1 MGKILFTIGGSDSS
15 GGAGI
20 QADIKTFAALGFH
33 GTSAITAATAQN
45 TLGVKKVY
53 PLDPEAV
60 TAQMEALAE
69 DFEIAAAKTGM
80 LCSKEIVSK
89 VAEFFEGR
97 EIPLVVDPVMAAEAG
112 GQLLEPQAVDLLCE
126 KLIPLARVVT
136 PNIFEAEAIS
146 GVKVRD
152 EESAL
157 EAGVA
162 IVDMGAEAVVVTGG
176 HLEGDDVLV
185 TAKGHLI
192 IRGERL
198 AGGNHGVGCTYSAAL
213 TAGLAR
219 GLDLKEAAKLAKKF
233 AAASVKKSV
242 NVGKGASPVNPL
254 GEVLVR
260 AERFDVLMD
269 LERGIEDLLA
279 EPAVRHLIPEV
290 GSNLGMA
297 TPEANGPQ
305 DVAAVE
311 GRMVKVGSRVKA
323 CGAVRFGASSH
334 VARIILSAMSFDPK
348 ARAGMNIRY
357 GPDVLE
363 AVSDLGL
370 TSSSFSRDDEPSGS
384 KTMSWGTAE
393 AIKRFRS
400 RAESNAGPTL
410 DISDSVPQV
419 IWDRGGPGKEP
430 MVRLLGAS
438 ASEVAAVAVEIAT
451 SPSVRREPIN

>member
-1 MGKILFTIGGSDSS
+1 MERVLLTIGGSDSS
-15 GGAGI
+15 GGAGV
-20 QADIKTFAALGFH
+20 QADIKTFAGLGFH
-33 GTSAITAATAQN
+33 GTSAITAITAQN
-45 TLGVKKVY
+45 TLGVRRVY
-53 PLDPEAV
+53 PLAPEAV
-60 TAQMEALAE
+60 ASQMEALAE

-89 VAEFFEGR
+89 VAEFFEGK
-97 EIPLVVDPVMAAEAG
+97 ELPLVVDPVMAAEAG
-112 GQLLEPQAVDLLCE
+112 GQLLEPQAIDLLCRR
-126 KLIPLARVVT
+126 LIPLARVVT
-136 PNIFEAEAIS
+136 PNIFEAEAMT
-146 GVKVRD
+146 GVRVRD

-162 IVDMGAEAVVVTGG
+162 IVEMGAEAAVVTGG

-185 TAKGHLI
+185 TAKDHLI
-192 IRGERL
+192 IRGER
-198 AGGNHGVGCTYSAAL
+198 AEGGNHGVGCTYSAAL

-219 GLDLKEAAKLAKKF
+219 GLDLKVAANFAKRF
-233 AAASVKKSV
+233 ATASIKKSV
-242 NVGKGASPVNPL
+242 DVGRGASPVNPL
-254 GEVLVR
+254 GEVLER

-269 LERGIEDLLA
+269 LERGIEGLLA
-279 EPAVRHLIPEV
+279 EPAFRHLIPEV

-297 TPEANGPQ
+297 TPGAKGPE

-311 GRMVKVGSRVKA
+311 GRMVKVGPKVKA
-323 CGAVRFGASSH
+323 CGTVRFGASSH
-334 VARIILSAMSFDPK
+334 VARMILSAMSFDPM

-393 AIKRFRS
+393 AIKMFRS
-400 RAESNAGPTL
+400 RVGSDAGSPPDIL
-410 DISDSVPQV
+410 DSIPQV

-438 ASEVAAVAVEIAT
+438 ASEVAAVAVEIAR